1 MFSLVVKLFSLV
13 VKLFSPPNSLAVFF
27 KESSNLYILIG
38 FLFVSV
44 IWSGHM
50 ATEKNEEKLEY
61 GE

>member
-1 MFSLVVKLFSLV
+1 MFSLV